1 MDYILREIEKMGRMI
16 EAILTKIGLLKN
28 SGNRESIYQVTKVE
42 LLEKMDL
49 NIDTLLEKDNL
60 VDILT
65 KEYGFDNN
73 SLEKFAELLF
83 DLAEASEDKVVIGRL
98 AAGIGAIF
106 GQLEKFGTYSLKT
119 HYILKE
125 LEKQM

>member
-1 MDYILREIEKMGRMI
+1 MDYILREIEKIGRMI
-16 EAILTKIGLLKN
+16 EAILTKVGLLKR
-28 SGNRESIYQVTKVE
+28 SGSSESIYQVAKVE
-42 LLEKMDL
+42 LYEKIDL
-49 NIDTLLEKDNL
+49 DIDTLLESDNL
-60 VDILT
+60 VDTLT

-106 GQLEKFGTYSLKT
+106 GQLEKFGTYSLKA

-125 LEKQM
+125 LEKQV

>member
-1 MDYILREIEKMGRMI
+1 MDYILREIEKISRMI
-16 EAILTKIGLLKN
+16 EAILTKIGLLKR
-28 SGNRESIYQVTKVE
+28 SGSSESIYQVTKVE

-49 NIDTLLEKDNL
+49 NIDTLLEKNNP

-83 DLAEASEDKVVIGRL
+83 DLVEASEDRVEKGRL
-98 AAGIGAIF
+98 AAGITAIF
-106 GQLEKFGTYSLKT
+106 GHLEKFGTYSLKT

-125 LEKQM
+125 LEKRV